1 MVLTDQDKREFAERG
16 YIVVPAVLSRHEI
29 AAAMAVIDD
38 LIAEAPPPDA
48 HRGHHFYWPAL
59 EPGHPLLDLLRDGAT
74 LDVAE
79 ELIRPG
85 RLEVPRQA
93 QVALNIPLYP
103 HRPGRGHLDGAT
115 PPEPDGRPGTFP
127 MLAGLLLTDQM
138 VENAGNLPETVS
150 RLAAAPTQL
159 RYLP

>member
-38 LIAEAPPPDA
+38 LIAEAPPPDG

-74 LDVAE
+74 FDVAE

-93 QVALNIPLYP
+93 QVALNIPPHP
-103 HRPGRGHLDGAT
+103 HRPGRGHIDGAT
-115 PPEPDGRPGTFP
+115 PPEPDGRTRD
-127 MLAGLLLTDQM
+127 LHDAGRPTPDRPDGRDVWLEFD
-138 VENAGNLPETVS
+138 AI
-150 RLAAAPTQL
+150 RAALEAA
-159 RYLP
+159 